1 MVRCLIGFGS
11 NRGNSQS
18 LFEQTIRLLQ
28 QHPAVRDLVWATP
41 VRTPAVLGSA
51 KNSSARNSSAETD
64 DGENHAGESGDEDQ
78 AAAEYLNSVIR
89 LDTDLDV
96 VSLFELTTK
105 IEVAL
110 GRVREKRWDSRT
122 VDLDL
127 LLFGDLVMKTRSL
140 SVPHPRMSFRKFVL
154 TSAIEIAGDM
164 IHPIIGLT
172 LDELWSRIES
182 APARVLWLTDNR
194 DDADRVAEDL
204 FSAEAENSGWQITVK
219 ETADRSFLNERLDPR
234 KFALVVVSGQFDMFC
249 ELAVWFAGPALHLS
263 VSPDFL
269 KRELRAAI
277 ESLSS

>member
-11 NRGNSQS
+11 NRGDSQS
-18 LFEQTIRLLQ
+18 LFEQTIQRLQ
-28 QHPAVRDLVWATP
+28 QHPAVQNLVWAP
-41 VRTPAVLGSA
+41 PLRTRAVLGCD
-51 KNSSARNSSAETD
+51 RNSSAETD
-64 DGENHAGESGDEDQ
+64 DGENNAGESGDEDE

-89 LDTDLDV
+89 LDTELEV
-96 VSLFELTTK
+96 ESLFELTTK

-127 LLFGDLVMKTRSL
+127 LLFGDLVMKTRTL

-172 LDELWSRIES
+172 LGELWSRIES

-194 DDADRVAEDL
+194 DDADQVAEDL

-219 ETADRSFLNERLDPR
+219 EIADQSFLNDRLDPR
-234 KFALVVVSGQFDMFC
+234 EFALVVVSGQFDMFC
-249 ELAVWFAGPALHLS
+249 ELAAWFAGPALHLT

-269 KRELRAAI
+269 ERELRAAI